1 MTSLRPT
8 IVLRRGALLQALS
21 FLPALDFQVLLAIV
35 PHACPTMARAWV
47 TVERLA
53 AELRLTN
60 AIVDD
65 ALLRLNQHRLIH
77 TFARRGNLL
86 GIELGPVFVR
96 ESEAPENLPVEPPV

>member
-21 FLPALDFQVLLAIV
+21 ALSAIDLQVFVALL
-35 PHACPTMARAWV
+35 PHACPTTARSWL

-65 ALLRLNQHRLIH
+65 ALLRLNQHRLIL
-77 TFARRGNLL
+77 TFARRGDLL